1 MYHTHKKKSTRL
13 KIYLQFGFA
22 FLDEKFTLQENKE
35 NFEVIWVFLSRS
47 TVDIILSD
55 Y

>member
-1 MYHTHKKKSTRL
+1 MYHTHKKKHSF

-35 NFEVIWVFLSRS
+35 NFEVIWSFSREAQ
-47 TVDIILSD
+47 
-55 Y
+55 